1 MAMHLVRIV
10 TLLFGLAAAS
20 CLACGGDAD
29 ARGRDVA
36 AVRDQ
41 VSPPVA
47 RIKPNRLIEHGRT
60 REDPYNWLR
69 AAENP
74 EVIAYLEAENA
85 YAARRLAAI
94 KPLTDEIAAELR
106 ARAAQHDASVPYYDN
121 GYLYERRFTDGAQ
134 FPVIS
139 RHKDAPGAAEEVV
152 LDIPAL
158 AAGHSYYRL
167 NRWVV
172 SPDGARVAFAVDFT
186 GGRGHRLFVREIATG
201 ELIDTGIVNA
211 AASIAFAADSKTL
224 FYVRQEPK
232 TVRAFEV
239 WRHRIGADPD
249 NDVRVYLEQDPRF
262 EVFVSVAKSRR
273 YIMITADGEDT
284 NEMRYLRADTPEGEF
299 AVMEPRRKGVRYF
312 ANHVVDRFF
321 IRTNFDA
328 PDYRL
333 MTAPQATPD
342 ASHWTELV
350 PHRPGHHLVRF
361 EPFNDFVTFDEEREG
376 TVSVHVLRLSDGRET
391 TVPVP
396 AGIGVA
402 TTDFFYGGF
411 GGNRDAAS
419 HVLRLR
425 FSAPLHPESTYDFDM
440 TTGVLT
446 LRKEDPAMRWFDPK
460 KYVAQRINATAPD
473 GEEVPV
479 TLVYRKDLRQP
490 GGNPALLYGY
500 GAYGISTRPV
510 FSNFGFSLV
519 DRGFVYAIAHVRG
532 GHERGERW
540 YEEGHGLK
548 KRNSFTDFI
557 AAGEALTAAGFADR
571 RALFAQGGSAG
582 GLLVAAAANQRPDLF
597 AGIIAEVP
605 FVDVLTTTSDASV
618 PLTTLEYDEW
628 GDPAN
633 KEDYDNI
640 RSYSP
645 YDNIERKAYPAMF
658 VTAGI
663 YDTQVSYGEPAK
675 WVARLR
681 ATKTDDHELIFKTN
695 MGAGHAGRPGRLGT
709 VDETAEFSA
718 WLISQAGRARG
729 E

>member
-1 MAMHLVRIV
+1 MRGTRIFA
-10 TLLFGLAAAS
+10 LLFGLAWLFA
-20 CLACGGDAD
+20 LAGGGVAE
-29 ARGRDVA
+29 ARAQGA
-36 AVRDQ
+36 AVPYNAG
-41 VSPPVA
+41 PPVA
-47 RIKPNRLIEHGRT
+47 RIVPKQKIEHGRT
-60 REDPYNWLR
+60 RDDPYAWLR
-69 AAENP
+69 AGKNP
-74 EVIAYLEAENA
+74 QVIAYLQAENA
-85 YAARRLAAI
+85 YAKRRLAAI

-106 ARAAQHDASVPYYDN
+106 ARAAQEDTSVPYRDN
-121 GYLYERRFTDGAQ
+121 GYVYERRYTHAAQ
-134 FPVIS
+134 FPVIL
-139 RHKDAPGAAEEVV
+139 RHKDVPGAAEEIV

-172 SPDGARVAFAVDFT
+172 SPDGARVAFAVDYT
-186 GGRGHRLFVREIATG
+186 GGRSHHLFVREIATG
-201 ELIDTGIVNA
+201 EVHDEGISDA
-211 AASIAFAADSKTL
+211 APSIAFAADSKTL
-224 FYVRQEPK
+224 FYTRQEPK
-232 TVRAFEV
+232 TVRSFEV
-239 WRHRIGADPD
+239 WRHRIGTARD
-249 NDVRVYLEQDPRF
+249 NDVRVYVEHDPRF
-262 EVFVSVAKSRR
+262 EVFVSLSKSRR
-273 YIMITADGEDT
+273 YVMLTADGEDT
-284 NEMRYLRADTPEGEF
+284 SEMRYLRADTPEGEF
-299 AVMEPRRKGVRYF
+299 AVMEPRHKGVRYS
-312 ANHVVDRFF
+312 ANHVGDRFF
-321 IRTNFDA
+321 IRTNLDA

-350 PHRPGHHLVRF
+350 PYRPGHYLARF
-361 EPFNDFVTFDEEREG
+361 EAFNDFVAFDEGQEG
-376 TVSVHVLRLSDGRET
+376 NVSVHVLRRSDGRET

-402 TTDFFYGGF
+402 TTKFSDGGF
-411 GGNRDAAS
+411 AGNRDADS

-425 FSAPLHPESTYDFDM
+425 FSAPLHPESIYDFDM
-440 TTGVLT
+440 VTGALM
-446 LRKEDPAMRWFDPK
+446 LRKDDPAVRWFDPK
-460 KYVAQRINATAPD
+460 KYELRRIDATAPD
-473 GEEVPV
+473 GEKVPV

-500 GAYGISTRPV
+500 GAYGISTRPL
-510 FSNFGFSLV
+510 FSNFQFSLI

-532 GHERGERW
+532 GRERGERW

-557 AAGEALTAAGFADR
+557 AAAEALIADGFADR

-582 GLLVAAAANQRPDLF
+582 GLLVAAVANMRPGLF

-618 PLTTLEYDEW
+618 PLTTLEYEEW
-628 GDPAN
+628 GNPAN

-658 VTAGI
+658 VTAGL
-663 YDTQVSYGEPAK
+663 YDTQVSYAEPAK

-695 MGAGHAGRPGRLGT
+695 MGAGHSGRPGRLGT
-709 VDETAEFSA
+709 ADETAEFSA
-718 WLISQAGRARG
+718 WLISQAERARR